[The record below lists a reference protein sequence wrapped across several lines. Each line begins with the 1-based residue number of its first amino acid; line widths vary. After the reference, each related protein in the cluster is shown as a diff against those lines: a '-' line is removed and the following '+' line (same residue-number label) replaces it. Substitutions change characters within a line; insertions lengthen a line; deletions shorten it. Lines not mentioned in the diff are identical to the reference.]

1 MITSETTTLSIRTTR
16 SVPHYLDQVV
26 INLQIRYFLEPS
38 SLSTPPEGS
47 SEPPRLL
54 VPPSQS
60 INKIGHALAVL
71 DPVFRKYTLE
81 DGRIRD
87 VAKDL
92 GHFKSAKV
100 LQSMIICKQPR
111 IGGVGEFI

>member
-1 MITSETTTLSIRTTR
+1 MIR
-16 SVPHYLDQVV
+16 SVPTPKQVTKT
-26 INLQIRYFLEPS
+26 QIRYFLEPS

-47 SEPPRLL
+47 SEPPKLL
-54 VPPSQS
+54 VPPFQS

-111 IGGVGEFI
+111 IGGVGESF

>member
-1 MITSETTTLSIRTTR
+1 
-16 SVPHYLDQVV
+16 
-26 INLQIRYFLEPS
+26 
-38 SLSTPPEGS
+38 
-47 SEPPRLL
+47 
-54 VPPSQS
+54 
-60 INKIGHALAVL
+60 VL

-111 IGGVGEFI
+111 IGGVGESSWFRMNVILTDGSPMPQ